1 MNPPEI
7 NHQSNTP
14 APADHGL
21 SALRTAG
28 LHRYIGRTLRVS
40 ARHLP
45 WEIAQQLHAGH
56 AVAEGNDIPAFH
68 QAGLR
73 IVELD
78 DFSWRADVTT
88 SNLAAAQALGWDAM
102 RRLLRLAQTYQ
113 CEALEFAIDYLV
125 LPAVLECE
133 VFPWP

>member
-1 MNPPEI
+1 MNHE
-7 NHQSNTP
+7 SSTP

-21 SALRTAG
+21 PALRAAG

-45 WEIAQQLHAGH
+45 WEIAQQLHVGH
-56 AVAEGNDIPAFH
+56 AVAEGNDLPAFH

-78 DFSWRADVTT
+78 DFSWRADVTA
-88 SNLAAAQALGWDAM
+88 SNLAAAQVLGWDAM

-113 CEALEFAIDYLV
+113 CEALELAAEHLV
-125 LPAVLECE
+125 LPAVLEFE
-133 VFPWP
+133 VFAWP